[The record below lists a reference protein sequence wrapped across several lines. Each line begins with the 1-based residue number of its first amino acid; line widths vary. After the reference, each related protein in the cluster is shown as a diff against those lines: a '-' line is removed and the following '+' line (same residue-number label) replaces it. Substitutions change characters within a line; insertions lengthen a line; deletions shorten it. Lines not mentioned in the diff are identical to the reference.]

1 MSVDGAATPK
11 LSASAAAMPEQEGLF
26 ARYGYQ
32 LLSIASPLALL
43 LLWDVCVRL
52 GFVDARFFPAP
63 STVAQTLWAMAKSGE
78 LWLNTEASLIR
89 LFWGFLVGGIPA
101 LGLGIAMGLSPLL
114 RALVEP
120 LIAATYPIPKS
131 AIMPLILLIFGLGEA
146 SKIAMVAIGVFFPV
160 AMNAVT
166 GVLEINKIYLDVGRN
181 YQASRW
187 QVFRTIALPGALPFI
202 MTGIKLGVGLGLI
215 LIAISEMLGAKSGL
229 GYLIWNAWQI
239 LDVNV
244 MYVGLFM
251 IALLGFLFTH
261 FLNALERW
269 VVPWKSR

>member
-1 MSVDGAATPK
+1 MSVEGAMTP
-11 LSASAAAMPEQEGLF
+11 LPPPAEDRLDEESLLAAQ
-26 ARYGYQ
+26 GYR

-43 LLWDVCVRL
+43 VLWEISVRL
-52 GFVDARFFPAP
+52 GVVDARFFPAP
-63 STVAQTLWAMAKSGE
+63 SSVAATLWSMARSGE
-78 LWLNTEASLIR
+78 LWLHTEASLIR

-101 LGLGIAMGLSPLL
+101 LGLGIAMGLSPAL
-114 RALVEP
+114 RAIVEP

-146 SKIAMVAIGVFFPV
+146 SKVVMVAIGVFFPV

-166 GVLEINKIYLDVGRN
+166 GVLEINRIYLDVGRN
-181 YQASRW
+181 YGASRW

-215 LIAISEMLGAKSGL
+215 LIAISEMLGARSGL
-229 GYLIWNAWQI
+229 GYLIWNAWEI
-239 LDVNV
+239 LDVNA

-251 IALLGFLFTH
+251 IALIGFLLTH
-261 FLNALERW
+261 LLNALERW
-269 VVPWKSR
+269 LVPWKSP